1 MRKFT
6 LFLITAFLAFG
17 YNGWGQ
23 TTIDFETEGSGYTPS
38 ATEGSG
44 YTDVFNRT
52 NPNIGG
58 NSTYMWSVEDL
69 TLTDPYITLDQIDIS
84 GATSFTFSIDM
95 ISHHYNDWDNTD
107 ELKITYSIDGGA
119 YQNLMW
125 VESITDPANSSNEPA
140 ALDPNFDGSGECAY
154 VLPALS
160 TGTGAG
166 GCVVSSSVF
175 ETFVT
180 SAIAVSGSTLDIT
193 LQFIGLTSSDE
204 GIYLDN
210 IVISPSG
217 GSAVAP
223 SVATVAATNIG
234 VTSTN
239 MNGNVTSDG
248 GETVIAR
255 GVCYK
260 TSSGVIISDNQT
272 SAATAGTGTYSVNV
286 ATLSAETHYYFA
298 AYATNSVGTTL
309 ASNELNFW
317 TLATEPTGHSITFT
331 ATTFSPTQIDLA
343 FDAASGLTADGY
355 IILRREDSV
364 DPDAT
369 DVTDATAPGS
379 LSLPSGTSLVTT
391 ITDNSATSYSDAGL
405 TSVTQYNYAIIPYNY
420 NGANDETYNY
430 KTDGTIPTDNATT
443 TAKLAPTN
451 HVDSFTAS
459 TPSSSTI
466 LLTWLDNDGVV
477 VADGFIIKA
486 STNSTFAD
494 PVNGTPLDD
503 DTDMSDG
510 SGQINVEHG
519 IQAYRFRGLTE
530 NTQYFFKIWSYTNSG
545 ASIVYKMDGTIPTAN
560 ETTIIPNLDLIISEV
575 TDPNDH
581 WEGRYVEIYNLG
593 TSAID
598 FSTETWYLSRQAGGA
613 SWGSIQLTASIASGG
628 KYVVGYSD
636 VNFSGQYGF
645 SADLYS
651 GVITG
656 NGDDGY
662 FLYFGG
668 DNSTGTLIDA
678 YGAIDVDGSGE
689 PWEYL
694 DTKAVR
700 LRSVTSPN
708 TTWTA
713 SEWNIPSSADVADM
727 TPSEYR
733 ENVTWQ
739 GTTDNS
745 WNTKGNNW
753 SGTYGFIP
761 DASFNVTIPSTGITN
776 YPTISSSSEAACNNL
791 TIESSSSGDGSLL
804 GQGNLTAS
812 GTVTAQ
818 RYISNGQ
825 WHGVSSPLDGATA
838 QSLYS
843 STANVYLKEHTE
855 STNAYT
861 NITSL
866 GTDLGDMKGLMM
878 WYAGSAGETF
888 DITGTLR
895 TGTVGSADNLV
906 RTIDGNA
913 NGWNFMGNPFPSAI
927 DWDAGTGWLKTNV
940 GISVYLYNNGTWN
953 SWNGSTGTG
962 MTSGNIAMGQ
972 GFFVEVIDGQTTG
985 TLTMTDA
992 VQVHNNVGF
1001 LKSKSAIEE
1010 LIRLEVSNGT
1020 NTDETV
1026 VYFDNDA
1033 TSGYDYQFDAHK
1045 LFSFDQDR
1053 PQIYSTANDN
1063 MSINVL
1069 PDENTDVPFD
1079 VKGLDGENMTIA
1091 ATEVVGFGNLMLLDN
1106 ATGSQTNLVMENY
1119 EFTYSEDIS
1128 DRFLLFFTTVNTEEE
1143 LESNCE
1149 IYSFDRNIR
1158 VILHN
1163 QRDAE
1168 IVIYNLMGQKINQT
1182 TAQSDITD
1190 ITMYET
1196 GCYVVKVI
1204 SHNNVETS
1212 KVIIR

>member
-6 LFLITAFLAFG
+6 LFLITAFLAFS

-23 TTIDFETEGSGYTPS
+23 TTIWSEDFNTPADDGVGATGLITPGTNNGVTAPSSGKWSVDVTNCNLGADSDWFRVESSLLEARDVDGTQQAGGSGDGALWTSESITISGYTNVSIAVDFSGYGTFEDLDFIKASYQIDGGSVTQFAFFNDDFSDQNVSVSGLSGNALVIYLEADNNSGTEYLRFDNVIVEGVAAGSVSNPTSFAFEYITSTKTSLTWTAPSGTYDKVLIFGRQGSTVDHSPSGAGSGYS
-38 ATEGSG
+38 
-44 YTDVFNRT
+44 D
-52 NPNIGG
+52 
-58 NSTYMWSVEDL
+58 
-69 TLTDPYITLDQIDIS
+69 
-84 GATSFTFSIDM
+84 
-95 ISHHYNDWDNTD
+95 
-107 ELKITYSIDGGA
+107 
-119 YQNLMW
+119 
-125 VESITDPANSSNEPA
+125 ANA
-140 ALDPNFDGSGECAY
+140 AW
-154 VLPALS
+154 
-160 TGTGAG
+160 
-166 GCVVSSSVF
+166 
-175 ETFVT
+175 
-180 SAIAVSGSTLDIT
+180 
-193 LQFIGLTSSDE
+193 
-204 GIYLDN
+204 
-210 IVISPSG
+210 
-217 GSAVAP
+217 GSA
-223 SVATVAATNIG
+223 G
-234 VTSTN
+234 
-239 MNGNVTSDG
+239 D
-248 GETVIAR
+248 
-255 GVCYK
+255 Y
-260 TSSGVIISDNQT
+260 DN
-272 SAATAGTGTYSVNV
+272 SKLLYAGTGTGFTITGLTEGN
-286 ATLSAETHYYFA
+286 TYYFK
-298 AYATNSVGTTL
+298 AYAYDDSDWSSGTSDINDQVEVQGTSSFAASAGDTEVDLSWTNYSGAQPTWWTEVLILAKSGSVVDETPSGDGSAYTANAAFSSGTEIGTGNYVVYKGTGTSQTVTGLTNGTAYHFRTFVRYESDWTDVDEYEDANATPAEIPELLFTEVMQNPSDVGDSDGEWFEIYNYGSTTVDINGYVIKDAGTESHTIDNGGSLNISAGSFLVLGNNSITTTNGGAPVDYQYSGIYLGNSDDELILYITDGTTEVDRIEWDGG
-309 ASNELNFW
+309 STW
-317 TLATEPTGHSITFT
+317 PDPTGESMTYTGTSSEDNNVGSKWIE
-331 ATTFSPTQIDLA
+331 A
-343 FDAASGLTADGY
+343 
-355 IILRREDSV
+355 LRRENNYTNPGGGEIDKGS
-364 DPDAT
+364 PDKNGYGQDLVTSSTWTGTGNWSEGNLVGAT
-369 DVTDATAPGS
+369 NWSNGVPGTTTNTTINGDVT
-379 LSLPSGTSLVTT
+379 VV
-391 ITDNSATSYSDAGL
+391 NSVS
-405 TSVTQYNYAIIPYNY
+405 
-420 NGANDETYNY
+420 
-430 KTDGTIPTDNATT
+430 
-443 TAKLAPTN
+443 
-451 HVDSFTAS
+451 
-459 TPSSSTI
+459 
-466 LLTWLDNDGVV
+466 
-477 VADGFIIKA
+477 
-486 STNSTFAD
+486 
-494 PVNGTPLDD
+494 
-503 DTDMSDG
+503 
-510 SGQINVEHG
+510 
-519 IQAYRFRGLTE
+519 
-530 NTQYFFKIWSYTNSG
+530 
-545 ASIVYKMDGTIPTAN
+545 
-560 ETTIIPNLDLIISEV
+560 
-575 TDPNDH
+575 
-581 WEGRYVEIYNLG
+581 
-593 TSAID
+593 
-598 FSTETWYLSRQAGGA
+598 
-613 SWGSIQLTASIASGG
+613 
-628 KYVVGYSD
+628 
-636 VNFSGQYGF
+636 
-645 SADLYS
+645 
-651 GVITG
+651 
-656 NGDDGY
+656 
-662 FLYFGG
+662 
-668 DNSTGTLIDA
+668 
-678 YGAIDVDGSGE
+678 
-689 PWEYL
+689 
-694 DTKAVR
+694 
-700 LRSVTSPN
+700 
-708 TTWTA
+708 
-713 SEWNIPSSADVADM
+713 
-727 TPSEYR
+727 
-733 ENVTWQ
+733 
-739 GTTDNS
+739 
-745 WNTKGNNW
+745 
-753 SGTYGFIP
+753 
-761 DASFNVTIPSTGITN
+761 
-776 YPTISSSSEAACNNL
+776 CNNL

-843 STANVYLKEHTE
+843 STANVYLKEHSE

-878 WYAGSAGETF
+878 WYAGASGETF

>member
-1 MRKFT
+1 M
-6 LFLITAFLAFG
+6 
-17 YNGWGQ
+17 
-23 TTIDFETEGSGYTPS
+23 
-38 ATEGSG
+38 
-44 YTDVFNRT
+44 
-52 NPNIGG
+52 
-58 NSTYMWSVEDL
+58 
-69 TLTDPYITLDQIDIS
+69 
-84 GATSFTFSIDM
+84 
-95 ISHHYNDWDNTD
+95 
-107 ELKITYSIDGGA
+107 
-119 YQNLMW
+119 
-125 VESITDPANSSNEPA
+125 
-140 ALDPNFDGSGECAY
+140 
-154 VLPALS
+154 
-160 TGTGAG
+160 
-166 GCVVSSSVF
+166 
-175 ETFVT
+175 
-180 SAIAVSGSTLDIT
+180 
-193 LQFIGLTSSDE
+193 
-204 GIYLDN
+204 
-210 IVISPSG
+210 
-217 GSAVAP
+217 
-223 SVATVAATNIG
+223 
-234 VTSTN
+234 
-239 MNGNVTSDG
+239 
-248 GETVIAR
+248 
-255 GVCYK
+255 
-260 TSSGVIISDNQT
+260 
-272 SAATAGTGTYSVNV
+272 
-286 ATLSAETHYYFA
+286 
-298 AYATNSVGTTL
+298 
-309 ASNELNFW
+309 
-317 TLATEPTGHSITFT
+317 
-331 ATTFSPTQIDLA
+331 
-343 FDAASGLTADGY
+343 
-355 IILRREDSV
+355 
-364 DPDAT
+364 
-369 DVTDATAPGS
+369 
-379 LSLPSGTSLVTT
+379 
-391 ITDNSATSYSDAGL
+391 
-405 TSVTQYNYAIIPYNY
+405 
-420 NGANDETYNY
+420 
-430 KTDGTIPTDNATT
+430 
-443 TAKLAPTN
+443 
-451 HVDSFTAS
+451 
-459 TPSSSTI
+459 
-466 LLTWLDNDGVV
+466 
-477 VADGFIIKA
+477 
-486 STNSTFAD
+486 
-494 PVNGTPLDD
+494 
-503 DTDMSDG
+503 
-510 SGQINVEHG
+510 
-519 IQAYRFRGLTE
+519 
-530 NTQYFFKIWSYTNSG
+530 
-545 ASIVYKMDGTIPTAN
+545 
-560 ETTIIPNLDLIISEV
+560 
-575 TDPNDH
+575 
-581 WEGRYVEIYNLG
+581 
-593 TSAID
+593 
-598 FSTETWYLSRQAGGA
+598 
-613 SWGSIQLTASIASGG
+613 
-628 KYVVGYSD
+628 
-636 VNFSGQYGF
+636 
-645 SADLYS
+645 
-651 GVITG
+651 
-656 NGDDGY
+656 
-662 FLYFGG
+662 
-668 DNSTGTLIDA
+668 
-678 YGAIDVDGSGE
+678 
-689 PWEYL
+689 
-694 DTKAVR
+694 
-700 LRSVTSPN
+700 
-708 TTWTA
+708 
-713 SEWNIPSSADVADM
+713 
-727 TPSEYR
+727 
-733 ENVTWQ
+733 
-739 GTTDNS
+739 
-745 WNTKGNNW
+745 
-753 SGTYGFIP
+753 
-761 DASFNVTIPSTGITN
+761 
-776 YPTISSSSEAACNNL
+776 
-791 TIESSSSGDGSLL
+791 
-804 GQGNLTAS
+804 
-812 GTVTAQ
+812 
-818 RYISNGQ
+818 
-825 WHGVSSPLDGATA
+825 SSPLDGATA

-843 STANVYLKEHTE
+843 STANVYLKEHSE

-878 WYAGSAGETF
+878 WYAGASGETF